1 MSMASFFAIAKIDVM
16 NAKREK
22 EMMKIREEFPILDQ
36 KINGEDLVY
45 LDNAASTQKPRTVIN
60 AIKNYY
66 ENDHSNVHRGVH
78 TLSVRATEA
87 YERARQKVTEF
98 VNSPNKHQIIFTK
111 GTTESINL
119 IASSVTNLIEKN
131 DEILITA
138 MEHHSNIVPW
148 QELCKRTG
156 ATLKVIPISEDGDI
170 LMDKYREM
178 VTNKTKLV
186 SVVHLSNTL
195 GTINPIEKIINK
207 AKSHSAITVIDGAQA
222 AGHIPIDVQKLDCDF
237 YLFSGHKIYGPTGI
251 GVLYGKEDILNKID
265 PYQYGG
271 EMILKVT
278 FDETTYNDLPHKFEA
293 GTPNIAGAVGIGA
306 SIDFINSLDRDLC
319 HKHEMSLHDY
329 AMDKLERI
337 DGIRIIGRSS
347 NKSAILSFVIDGMH
361 PHDIGTII
369 NQKGIAVRTGHHCTM
384 PLMDFYEIPGTVRA
398 SFSIYNTHSEI
409 DKLIDALKL
418 AIKMLKQ

>member
-1 MSMASFFAIAKIDVM
+1 MKELR
-16 NAKREK
+16 KRSLEN
-22 EMMKIREEFPILDQ
+22 IREDFPILHQ
-36 KINGEDLVY
+36 KINGEELVY
-45 LDNAASTQKPRTVIN
+45 LDNAASTQKPKAVIN
-60 AIKNYY
+60 AIKDYY

-87 YERARQKVTEF
+87 YENAREKVSQF
-98 VNSPNKHQIIFTK
+98 VNSPNKNQIIFTK

-119 IASSVTNLIEKN
+119 IAGSLTNLIEKN

-156 ATLKVIPISEDGDI
+156 AILKIIPINDNGEI
-170 LMDKYREM
+170 LIDKYTEM

-195 GTINPIEKIINK
+195 GTINPIEEIIDT
-207 AKSHSAITVIDGAQA
+207 AKLNNAITVIDGAQS
-222 AGHIPIDVQKLDCDF
+222 AGHLLVDVQELDCDF
-237 YLFSGHKIYGPTGI
+237 YLFSGHKVFGPTGI
-251 GVLYGKEDILNKID
+251 GVLYGKESILNQID
-265 PYQYGG
+265 PYQFGG

-278 FDETTYNDLPHKFEA
+278 FDETTYNGLPHKFEA

-306 SIDFINSLDRDLC
+306 SIDFINSLDRELC
-319 HKHEMSLHDY
+319 HRYEMSLHDY
-329 AMDKLERI
+329 ALEKLEQF
-337 DGIRIIGRSS
+337 DDIRIIGKSS
-347 NKSAILSFVIDGMH
+347 KKSAIISFVIDGIH

-384 PLMDFYEIPGTVRA
+384 PLMDFYGIPGTVRA
-398 SFSIYNTHSEI
+398 SFSIYNNHAEV
-409 DKLIDALKL
+409 DKLIDAIKL

>member
-1 MSMASFFAIAKIDVM
+1 MKELR
-16 NAKREK
+16 KRSLEN
-22 EMMKIREEFPILDQ
+22 IREEFPILHQ

-45 LDNAASTQKPRTVIN
+45 LDNAASTQKPKAVIN
-60 AIKNYY
+60 AIKDYY

-87 YERARQKVTEF
+87 YENAREKVSQF
-98 VNSPNKHQIIFTK
+98 VNSPNKNQIIFTK

-119 IASSVTNLIEKN
+119 IAGSLTNLIEKN

-156 ATLKVIPISEDGDI
+156 AILKIIPINDNGEI
-170 LMDKYREM
+170 LIDKYTEM

-195 GTINPIEKIINK
+195 GTINPIEEIIDT
-207 AKSHSAITVIDGAQA
+207 AKSNNAITVIDGAQSA
-222 AGHIPIDVQKLDCDF
+222 SHLLVDVQELDCDF
-237 YLFSGHKIYGPTGI
+237 YLFSGHKVFGPTGI
-251 GVLYGKEDILNKID
+251 GVLYGKENILNQID
-265 PYQYGG
+265 PYQLGG

-278 FDETTYNDLPHKFEA
+278 FDETTYNGLPHKFEA

-306 SIDFINSLDRDLC
+306 SIDFINSLDRELC
-319 HKHEMSLHDY
+319 HQYEMSLHDY
-329 AMDKLERI
+329 ALEKLEQF
-337 DGIRIIGRSS
+337 DDIRIIGKSS
-347 NKSAILSFVIDGMH
+347 KKSAIISFVIDGIH

-384 PLMDFYEIPGTVRA
+384 PLMDFYGIPGTVRA
-398 SFSIYNTHSEI
+398 SFSIYNNHAEV
-409 DKLIDALKL
+409 DKLIDAINL

>member
-1 MSMASFFAIAKIDVM
+1 MKELR
-16 NAKREK
+16 KRSLEN
-22 EMMKIREEFPILDQ
+22 IREEFPILHQ

-45 LDNAASTQKPRTVIN
+45 LDNAASTQKPKAVIN
-60 AIKNYY
+60 AIKDYY

-87 YERARQKVTEF
+87 YENAREKVSQF
-98 VNSPNKHQIIFTK
+98 VNSPNKNQIIFTK

-119 IASSVTNLIEKN
+119 IAGSLTNLIGKN

-156 ATLKVIPISEDGDI
+156 AILKIIPINDNGEI
-170 LMDKYREM
+170 LIDKYTEM

-195 GTINPIEKIINK
+195 GTINPIEEIIDT
-207 AKSHSAITVIDGAQA
+207 AKLNNAITVIDGAQS
-222 AGHIPIDVQKLDCDF
+222 AGHLLVDVQELGCDF
-237 YLFSGHKIYGPTGI
+237 YLFSGHKVFGPTGI
-251 GVLYGKEDILNKID
+251 GVLYGKENILNQID
-265 PYQYGG
+265 PYQFGG

-278 FDETTYNDLPHKFEA
+278 FDETTYNGLPHKFEA

-306 SIDFINSLDRDLC
+306 SIDFINSLDRELC
-319 HKHEMSLHDY
+319 HQYEMSLHDY
-329 AMDKLERI
+329 ALEKLEQF
-337 DGIRIIGRSS
+337 DDIRIIGKSS
-347 NKSAILSFVIDGMH
+347 KKSAIISFVIDGIH

-384 PLMDFYEIPGTVRA
+384 PLMDFYGIPGTVRA
-398 SFSIYNTHSEI
+398 SFSIYNNHAEV
-409 DKLIDALKL
+409 DKLIDAINL

>member
-1 MSMASFFAIAKIDVM
+1 MKTIQ
-16 NAKREK
+16 KRKLEN
-22 EMMKIREEFPILDQ
+22 IREEFPILHQ

-45 LDNAASTQKPRTVIN
+45 LDNAASTQKPKAVIN
-60 AIKNYY
+60 AIKYYY

-78 TLSVRATEA
+78 SLSVRATEA
-87 YERARQKVTEF
+87 YESSREKVSEF
-98 VNSPNKHQIIFTK
+98 VNSPDKDQIIFTK

-119 IASSVTNLIEKN
+119 IAGSLTNLIEKN

-156 ATLKVIPISEDGDI
+156 AILKVIPINDNGEI
-170 LMDKYREM
+170 LIDKYRDM
-178 VTNKTKLV
+178 VSNKTKLV

-195 GTINPIEKIINK
+195 GTINPIEEIIDT
-207 AKSHSAITVIDGAQA
+207 AKSYNAITVIDGAQA
-222 AGHIPIDVQKLDCDF
+222 AGHLLVDVQKLDCDF
-237 YLFSGHKIYGPTGI
+237 YLFSGHKIFGPTGI
-251 GVLYGKEDILNKID
+251 GVLYGKEDILNQID
-265 PYQYGG
+265 PYQFGG

-319 HKHEMSLHDY
+319 HQYEMSLHDD
-329 AMDKLERI
+329 ALGKLEQI
-337 DGIRIIGRSS
+337 ECIRIIGKSS
-347 NKSAILSFVIDGMH
+347 IKSAIISFVVDGIH

-384 PLMDFYEIPGTVRA
+384 PLMDFYGIPGTVRA
-398 SFSIYNTHSEI
+398 SFSIYNNHTEV
-409 DKLIDALKL
+409 DKLIDAINL
-418 AIKMLKQ
+418 AIKMLK

>member
-1 MSMASFFAIAKIDVM
+1 MKELR
-16 NAKREK
+16 KRSLEN
-22 EMMKIREEFPILDQ
+22 IREEFPILHQ

-45 LDNAASTQKPRTVIN
+45 LDNAASTQKPKAVIN
-60 AIKNYY
+60 AIKDYY

-87 YERARQKVTEF
+87 YENAREKVSQF
-98 VNSPNKHQIIFTK
+98 VNSPNKNQIIFTK

-119 IASSVTNLIEKN
+119 IAGSLTNLIEKN

-156 ATLKVIPISEDGDI
+156 AILKIIPINDNGEI
-170 LMDKYREM
+170 LIDKYTEM

-195 GTINPIEKIINK
+195 GTINPIEEIIDT
-207 AKSHSAITVIDGAQA
+207 AKSNNAITVIDGAQSA
-222 AGHIPIDVQKLDCDF
+222 SHLLVDVQELDCDF
-237 YLFSGHKIYGPTGI
+237 YLFSGHKVFGPTGI
-251 GVLYGKEDILNKID
+251 GVLYGKENILNQID
-265 PYQYGG
+265 PYQFGG

-278 FDETTYNDLPHKFEA
+278 FDETTYNGLPHKFEA

-306 SIDFINSLDRDLC
+306 SIDFINSLDRELC
-319 HKHEMSLHDY
+319 HQYEMSLHDY
-329 AMDKLERI
+329 ALEKLEQF
-337 DGIRIIGRSS
+337 DDIRIIGKSS
-347 NKSAILSFVIDGMH
+347 KKSAIISFVIDGIH

-384 PLMDFYEIPGTVRA
+384 PLMDFYGIPGTVRA
-398 SFSIYNTHSEI
+398 SFSIYNNHAEV
-409 DKLIDALKL
+409 DKLIDAINL

>member
-1 MSMASFFAIAKIDVM
+1 MKAKQKK
-16 NAKREK
+16 AFER
-22 EMMKIREEFPILDQ
+22 IREEFPILDQ
-36 KINGEDLVY
+36 KINGEDLIY
-45 LDNAASTQKPRTVIN
+45 LDNAASTQKPKAVIN
-60 AIKNYY
+60 AIKDYY

-87 YERARQKVTEF
+87 YENARVKVTEF
-98 VNSPNKHQIIFTK
+98 LNSPNNHQIIFTK
-111 GTTESINL
+111 GTTDSINL
-119 IASSVTNLIEKN
+119 IATSITSLINEN

-156 ATLKVIPISEDGDI
+156 AVLKIIPINENGEI
-170 LMDKYREM
+170 LIDDYKDM
-178 VTNKTKLV
+178 VSAKTKLI

-195 GTINPIEKIINK
+195 GTINPIEDIIKI
-207 AKSHSAITVIDGAQA
+207 AKSHDAITVIDGAQA
-222 AGHIPIDVQKLDCDF
+222 AGHLPIDVQKLDCDF
-237 YLFSGHKIYGPTGI
+237 YLFSGHKIFGPTGI
-251 GVLYGKEDILNKID
+251 GVLYGKEEILNRID

-278 FDETTYNDLPHKFEA
+278 FEETTYNSLPHKFEA

-319 HKHEMSLHDY
+319 HEYEMSLHDY
-329 AMDKLERI
+329 ALNQLEQI
-337 DGIRIIGRSS
+337 DGIRIIGKSS
-347 NKSAILSFVIDGMH
+347 HKSAIISFVIDGMH

-398 SFSIYNTHSEI
+398 SFSIYNNHSEI
-409 DKLIDALKL
+409 DKLIDAIKL
-418 AIKMLKQ
+418 AIKMLK

>member
-1 MSMASFFAIAKIDVM
+1 MKELR
-16 NAKREK
+16 KRSLEN
-22 EMMKIREEFPILDQ
+22 IREEFPILHQ

-45 LDNAASTQKPRTVIN
+45 LDNAASTQKPKAVIN
-60 AIKNYY
+60 AIKDYY

-87 YERARQKVTEF
+87 YENAREKVSQF
-98 VNSPNKHQIIFTK
+98 VNSPNKKQIIFTK

-119 IASSVTNLIEKN
+119 IAGSLTNLIEKN

-138 MEHHSNIVPW
+138 MEHHSNIVPC

-156 ATLKVIPISEDGDI
+156 ATPKIIPINDNGEI
-170 LMDKYREM
+170 LIDKYTEM

-195 GTINPIEKIINK
+195 GTINPIEEIIDT
-207 AKSHSAITVIDGAQA
+207 AKLNDAITVIDGAQS
-222 AGHIPIDVQKLDCDF
+222 AGHLLVDVQELDCDF
-237 YLFSGHKIYGPTGI
+237 YLFSGHKVFGPTGI
-251 GVLYGKEDILNKID
+251 GVLYGKENILNQID
-265 PYQYGG
+265 PYQFGG

-278 FDETTYNDLPHKFEA
+278 FDETSYNGLPHKFEA

-306 SIDFINSLDRDLC
+306 SIDFINSLDRELC
-319 HKHEMSLHDY
+319 HQYEMSLHDY
-329 AMDKLERI
+329 ALEKLEQFDEI
-337 DGIRIIGRSS
+337 WIIGKSS
-347 NKSAILSFVIDGMH
+347 KKSAIISFVIDGIH

-384 PLMDFYEIPGTVRA
+384 PLMDFYGIPGTVRA
-398 SFSIYNTHSEI
+398 SFSIYNNHAEV
-409 DKLIDALKL
+409 DKLIDAIKL

>member
-1 MSMASFFAIAKIDVM
+1 MKELR
-16 NAKREK
+16 KRSLEN
-22 EMMKIREEFPILDQ
+22 IREDFPILHQ
-36 KINGEDLVY
+36 KINGEELVY
-45 LDNAASTQKPRTVIN
+45 LDNAASTQKPKAVIN
-60 AIKNYY
+60 AIKDYY

-87 YERARQKVTEF
+87 YENAREKVSQF
-98 VNSPNKHQIIFTK
+98 VNSPNKNQIIFTK

-119 IASSVTNLIEKN
+119 IAGSLTNLIEKN

-156 ATLKVIPISEDGDI
+156 AILKIIPINDNGEI
-170 LMDKYREM
+170 LIDKYTEM

-195 GTINPIEKIINK
+195 GTINPIEEIIDT
-207 AKSHSAITVIDGAQA
+207 AKLNNAITVIDGAQS
-222 AGHIPIDVQKLDCDF
+222 AGHLLVDVQELDCDF
-237 YLFSGHKIYGPTGI
+237 YLFSGHKVFGPTGI
-251 GVLYGKEDILNKID
+251 GVLYGKENILNQID
-265 PYQYGG
+265 PYQFGG

-278 FDETTYNDLPHKFEA
+278 FDETTYNGLPHKFEA

-306 SIDFINSLDRDLC
+306 SIDFINSLDRELC
-319 HKHEMSLHDY
+319 HQYEMSLHDY
-329 AMDKLERI
+329 ALEKLEQF
-337 DGIRIIGRSS
+337 DDIRIIGKSS
-347 NKSAILSFVIDGMH
+347 KKSAIISFVIDGIH

-384 PLMDFYEIPGTVRA
+384 PLMDFYGIPGTVRA
-398 SFSIYNTHSEI
+398 SFSIYNNHAEV
-409 DKLIDALKL
+409 DKLIDAIKL
-418 AIKMLKQ
+418 AIKMLK

>member
-1 MSMASFFAIAKIDVM
+1 MKELR
-16 NAKREK
+16 KRSLEN
-22 EMMKIREEFPILDQ
+22 IREEFPILHQ

-45 LDNAASTQKPRTVIN
+45 LDNAASTQKPKAVIN
-60 AIKNYY
+60 AIKDYY

-87 YERARQKVTEF
+87 YENAREKVSQF
-98 VNSPNKHQIIFTK
+98 VNSPNKKQIIFTK

-119 IASSVTNLIEKN
+119 IAGSLTNLIEKN

-156 ATLKVIPISEDGDI
+156 AILKIIPINDNGEI
-170 LMDKYREM
+170 LIDKYTEM

-195 GTINPIEKIINK
+195 GTINPIEEIIDT
-207 AKSHSAITVIDGAQA
+207 AKLNDAITVIDGAQS
-222 AGHIPIDVQKLDCDF
+222 AGHLLVDVQELDCDF
-237 YLFSGHKIYGPTGI
+237 YLFSGHKVFGPTGI
-251 GVLYGKEDILNKID
+251 GVLYGKENILNQID
-265 PYQYGG
+265 PYQFGG

-278 FDETTYNDLPHKFEA
+278 FDETSYNGLPHKFEA

-306 SIDFINSLDRDLC
+306 SIDFINSLDRELC
-319 HKHEMSLHDY
+319 HQYEMSLHDY
-329 AMDKLERI
+329 ALEKLEQF
-337 DGIRIIGRSS
+337 DEIRIIGKSS
-347 NKSAILSFVIDGMH
+347 KKSAIISFVIDGIH

-384 PLMDFYEIPGTVRA
+384 PLMDFYGIPGTVRA
-398 SFSIYNTHSEI
+398 SFSIYNNHAEV
-409 DKLIDALKL
+409 DKLIDAIKL

>member
-1 MSMASFFAIAKIDVM
+1 MKAKQKK
-16 NAKREK
+16 AFER
-22 EMMKIREEFPILDQ
+22 IREEFPILDQ
-36 KINGEDLVY
+36 KINGEDLIY
-45 LDNAASTQKPRTVIN
+45 LDNAASTQKPKAVIN
-60 AIKNYY
+60 AIKDYY

-87 YERARQKVTEF
+87 YENARVKVTEF
-98 VNSPNKHQIIFTK
+98 LNSPNNHQIIFTK
-111 GTTESINL
+111 GTTDSINL
-119 IASSVTNLIEKN
+119 IATSITSLINEN

-156 ATLKVIPISEDGDI
+156 AVLKIIPINENGEI
-170 LMDKYREM
+170 LIDDYKDM
-178 VTNKTKLV
+178 VSAKTKLI

-195 GTINPIEKIINK
+195 GTINPIEDIIKI
-207 AKSHSAITVIDGAQA
+207 AKSHDVITVIDGAQA
-222 AGHIPIDVQKLDCDF
+222 AGHLPIDVQKLDCDF
-237 YLFSGHKIYGPTGI
+237 YLFSGHKIFGPTGI
-251 GVLYGKEDILNKID
+251 GVLYGKEEILNRID

-278 FDETTYNDLPHKFEA
+278 FEKTTYNSLPHKFEA

-319 HKHEMSLHDY
+319 HEYEMSLHDY
-329 AMDKLERI
+329 ALNQLEQI
-337 DGIRIIGRSS
+337 DGIRIIGKSS
-347 NKSAILSFVIDGMH
+347 QKSAIISFVIDGMH

-398 SFSIYNTHSEI
+398 SFSIYNNHSEI
-409 DKLIDALKL
+409 DKLIDAIKL
-418 AIKMLKQ
+418 AIKMLK

>member
-1 MSMASFFAIAKIDVM
+1 MKAKQKK
-16 NAKREK
+16 AFER
-22 EMMKIREEFPILDQ
+22 IREEFPILDQ
-36 KINGEDLVY
+36 KINGEDLIY
-45 LDNAASTQKPRTVIN
+45 LDNAASTQKRKAVIN
-60 AIKNYY
+60 AIKDYY

-87 YERARQKVTEF
+87 YENARVKVTEF
-98 VNSPNKHQIIFTK
+98 LNSPNNHQIIFTK
-111 GTTESINL
+111 GTTDSINL
-119 IASSVTNLIEKN
+119 IATSITSLINEN

-156 ATLKVIPISEDGDI
+156 AVLKIIPINENGEI
-170 LMDKYREM
+170 LIDDYKDM
-178 VTNKTKLV
+178 VSAKTKLI

-195 GTINPIEKIINK
+195 GTINPIEDIIKI
-207 AKSHSAITVIDGAQA
+207 AKSHDVITVIDGAQA
-222 AGHIPIDVQKLDCDF
+222 AGHLPIDVQKLDCDF
-237 YLFSGHKIYGPTGI
+237 YLFSGHKIFGPTGI
-251 GVLYGKEDILNKID
+251 GVLYGKEEILNRID

-278 FDETTYNDLPHKFEA
+278 FEETTYNSLPHKFEA

-319 HKHEMSLHDY
+319 HEYEMSLHDY
-329 AMDKLERI
+329 ALNQLEQI
-337 DGIRIIGRSS
+337 DGIRIIGKSS
-347 NKSAILSFVIDGMH
+347 HKSAIISFVIDGMH

-398 SFSIYNTHSEI
+398 SFSIYNNHSEI
-409 DKLIDALKL
+409 DKLIDAIKL
-418 AIKMLKQ
+418 AIKMLK

>member
-1 MSMASFFAIAKIDVM
+1 MKAKQKK
-16 NAKREK
+16 AFER
-22 EMMKIREEFPILDQ
+22 IREEFPILDQ
-36 KINGEDLVY
+36 KINGEDLIY
-45 LDNAASTQKPRTVIN
+45 LDNAASTQKPKAVIN
-60 AIKNYY
+60 AIKDYY

-87 YERARQKVTEF
+87 YENARVKVTEF
-98 VNSPNKHQIIFTK
+98 LNSPNNHQIIFTK
-111 GTTESINL
+111 GTTDSINL
-119 IASSVTNLIEKN
+119 IATSITSLINEN

-156 ATLKVIPISEDGDI
+156 AVLKIIPINENGEI
-170 LMDKYREM
+170 LIDDYKDM
-178 VTNKTKLV
+178 VSAKTKLI

-195 GTINPIEKIINK
+195 GTINPIEDIIKI
-207 AKSHSAITVIDGAQA
+207 AKSHDVITVIDGAQA
-222 AGHIPIDVQKLDCDF
+222 AGHLPIDVQKLDCDF
-237 YLFSGHKIYGPTGI
+237 YLFSGHKIFGPTGI
-251 GVLYGKEDILNKID
+251 GVLYGKEEILNRID

-278 FDETTYNDLPHKFEA
+278 FEETTYNSLPHKFEA

-319 HKHEMSLHDY
+319 HEYEMSLHDY
-329 AMDKLERI
+329 ALNQLEQI
-337 DGIRIIGRSS
+337 DGIRIIGKSS
-347 NKSAILSFVIDGMH
+347 HKSAIISFVIDDMH

-398 SFSIYNTHSEI
+398 SFSIYNNHSEI
-409 DKLIDALKL
+409 DKLIDAIKL
-418 AIKMLKQ
+418 AIKMLK

>member
-1 MSMASFFAIAKIDVM
+1 MKELR
-16 NAKREK
+16 KRSLDN
-22 EMMKIREEFPILDQ
+22 IREEFPILHQ

-45 LDNAASTQKPRTVIN
+45 LDNAASTQKPKAVIN
-60 AIKNYY
+60 AIKDYY

-87 YERARQKVTEF
+87 YENAREKVSQF
-98 VNSPNKHQIIFTK
+98 VNSPNKNQIIFTK

-119 IASSVTNLIEKN
+119 IAGSLTNLIEKN

-156 ATLKVIPISEDGDI
+156 AILKIIPINDNGEI
-170 LMDKYREM
+170 LIDKYTEM

-195 GTINPIEKIINK
+195 GTINPIEEIIDT
-207 AKSHSAITVIDGAQA
+207 AKLNNAITVIDGAQS
-222 AGHIPIDVQKLDCDF
+222 AGHLLVDVQELDCDF
-237 YLFSGHKIYGPTGI
+237 YLFSGHKVFGPTGI
-251 GVLYGKEDILNKID
+251 GVLYGKENILNQID
-265 PYQYGG
+265 PYQFGG

-278 FDETTYNDLPHKFEA
+278 FDETTYNGLPHKFEA

-306 SIDFINSLDRDLC
+306 SIDFINSLDRELC
-319 HKHEMSLHDY
+319 HQYEMSLHDY
-329 AMDKLERI
+329 ALEKLEQF
-337 DGIRIIGRSS
+337 DDIRIIGKSS
-347 NKSAILSFVIDGMH
+347 KKSAIISFVIDGIH

-384 PLMDFYEIPGTVRA
+384 PLMDFYGIPGTVRA
-398 SFSIYNTHSEI
+398 SFSIYNNHAEV
-409 DKLIDALKL
+409 DKLIDAIKL

>member
-1 MSMASFFAIAKIDVM
+1 MRAKQKK
-16 NAKREK
+16 AFE
-22 EMMKIREEFPILDQ
+22 KIREEFPILDQ
-36 KINGEDLVY
+36 KINGEDLIY
-45 LDNAASTQKPRTVIN
+45 LDNAASTQKPKAVIN
-60 AIKNYY
+60 AIKYYY

-87 YERARQKVTEF
+87 YENARVKVTEF
-98 VNSPNKHQIIFTK
+98 LNSPNNHQIIFTK
-111 GTTESINL
+111 GTTDSINL
-119 IASSVTNLIEKN
+119 IATSITSLINEN

-156 ATLKVIPISEDGDI
+156 AVLKIIPINENGEI
-170 LMDKYREM
+170 LIDDYKDM
-178 VTNKTKLV
+178 VSAKTKLI

-195 GTINPIEKIINK
+195 GTINPIEDIIKI
-207 AKSHSAITVIDGAQA
+207 AKSHDVITVIDGAQA
-222 AGHIPIDVQKLDCDF
+222 AGHLPIDVQKLDCDF
-237 YLFSGHKIYGPTGI
+237 YLFSGHKIFGPTGI
-251 GVLYGKEDILNKID
+251 GVLYGKEEILNRID

-278 FDETTYNDLPHKFEA
+278 FEETTYNSLPHKFEA

-319 HKHEMSLHDY
+319 HEYEMSLHDY
-329 AMDKLERI
+329 ALNQLEQI
-337 DGIRIIGRSS
+337 DGIRIIGKSS
-347 NKSAILSFVIDGMH
+347 HKSAIISFVIDGMH

-398 SFSIYNTHSEI
+398 SFSIYNNHSEI
-409 DKLIDALKL
+409 DKLIDAIKL
-418 AIKMLKQ
+418 AIKMLK

>member
-1 MSMASFFAIAKIDVM
+1 MKAKQKK
-16 NAKREK
+16 AFER
-22 EMMKIREEFPILDQ
+22 IREEFPILDQ
-36 KINGEDLVY
+36 KINGEDLIY
-45 LDNAASTQKPRTVIN
+45 LDNAASTQKPKAVIN
-60 AIKNYY
+60 AIKDYY

-87 YERARQKVTEF
+87 YENARVKVTEF
-98 VNSPNKHQIIFTK
+98 LNSPNNHQIIFTK
-111 GTTESINL
+111 GTTDSINL
-119 IASSVTNLIEKN
+119 IASSITSLINKN

-156 ATLKVIPISEDGDI
+156 AVLKIIPINENGEI
-170 LMDKYREM
+170 LIDDYKDM
-178 VTNKTKLV
+178 VSAKTKLI

-195 GTINPIEKIINK
+195 GTINPIEDIIKI
-207 AKSHSAITVIDGAQA
+207 AKSHDVITVIDGAQA
-222 AGHIPIDVQKLDCDF
+222 AGHLPIDVQQLDCDF
-237 YLFSGHKIYGPTGI
+237 YLFSGHKIFGPTGI
-251 GVLYGKEDILNKID
+251 GVLYGKEEILNKID

-278 FDETTYNDLPHKFEA
+278 FEETTYNSLPHKFEA

-319 HKHEMSLHDY
+319 HEYEMSLHDY
-329 AMDKLERI
+329 ALNQLEQI
-337 DGIRIIGRSS
+337 DGIRIIGKSS
-347 NKSAILSFVIDGMH
+347 HKSAIISFVIDGMH

-398 SFSIYNTHSEI
+398 SFSIYNNHSEI
-409 DKLIDALKL
+409 DKLIDAIKL
-418 AIKMLKQ
+418 AIKMLK

>member
-1 MSMASFFAIAKIDVM
+1 MKELP
-16 NAKREK
+16 KRSLEN
-22 EMMKIREEFPILDQ
+22 IREEFPILHQ

-45 LDNAASTQKPRTVIN
+45 LDNAASTQKPKAVIN
-60 AIKNYY
+60 AIKDYY

-87 YERARQKVTEF
+87 YENAREKVSQF
-98 VNSPNKHQIIFTK
+98 VNSPNKNQIIFTK

-119 IASSVTNLIEKN
+119 IAGSLTNLIEKN

-156 ATLKVIPISEDGDI
+156 AILKIIPINDNGEI
-170 LMDKYREM
+170 LIDKYTEM

-195 GTINPIEKIINK
+195 GTINPIEEIIDT
-207 AKSHSAITVIDGAQA
+207 AKLNNAITVIDGAQS
-222 AGHIPIDVQKLDCDF
+222 AGHLLVDVQELDCDF
-237 YLFSGHKIYGPTGI
+237 YLFSGHKVFGPTGI
-251 GVLYGKEDILNKID
+251 GVLYGKENILNQID
-265 PYQYGG
+265 PYQFGG

-278 FDETTYNDLPHKFEA
+278 FDETTYNGLPHKFEA

-306 SIDFINSLDRDLC
+306 SIDFINSLDRELC
-319 HKHEMSLHDY
+319 HQYEMSLHDY
-329 AMDKLERI
+329 ALEKLEQF
-337 DGIRIIGRSS
+337 DDIRIIGKSS
-347 NKSAILSFVIDGMH
+347 KKSAIISFVIDGIH

-384 PLMDFYEIPGTVRA
+384 PLMDFYGIPGTVRA
-398 SFSIYNTHSEI
+398 SFSIYNNHAEV
-409 DKLIDALKL
+409 DKLIDAINL

>member
-1 MSMASFFAIAKIDVM
+1 MKELR
-16 NAKREK
+16 KRSLEN
-22 EMMKIREEFPILDQ
+22 IREDFPILHQ
-36 KINGEDLVY
+36 KINGEELVY
-45 LDNAASTQKPRTVIN
+45 LDNAASTQKPKAVIN
-60 AIKNYY
+60 AIKDYY

-87 YERARQKVTEF
+87 YENAREKVSQF
-98 VNSPNKHQIIFTK
+98 VNSPNKNQIIFTK

-119 IASSVTNLIEKN
+119 IAGSLTNLIEKN

-156 ATLKVIPISEDGDI
+156 AILKIIPINDNGEI
-170 LMDKYREM
+170 LIDKYTEM

-195 GTINPIEKIINK
+195 GTINPIEEIIDT
-207 AKSHSAITVIDGAQA
+207 AKLNNAITVIDGAQSA
-222 AGHIPIDVQKLDCDF
+222 SHLLVDVQELDCDF
-237 YLFSGHKIYGPTGI
+237 YLFSGHKVFGPTGI
-251 GVLYGKEDILNKID
+251 GVLYGKENILNQID
-265 PYQYGG
+265 PYQFGG

-278 FDETTYNDLPHKFEA
+278 FDETTYNGLPHKFEA

-306 SIDFINSLDRDLC
+306 SIDFINSLDRELC
-319 HKHEMSLHDY
+319 HQYEMSLHDY
-329 AMDKLERI
+329 ALEKLEQF
-337 DGIRIIGRSS
+337 DDIRIIGKSS
-347 NKSAILSFVIDGMH
+347 KKSAIISFVIDGIH

-384 PLMDFYEIPGTVRA
+384 PLMDFYGIPGTVRA
-398 SFSIYNTHSEI
+398 SFSIYNNHAEV
-409 DKLIDALKL
+409 DKLIDAINL

>member
-1 MSMASFFAIAKIDVM
+1 MKAKQKK
-16 NAKREK
+16 AFER
-22 EMMKIREEFPILDQ
+22 IREEFPILDQ
-36 KINGEDLVY
+36 KINGEDLIY
-45 LDNAASTQKPRTVIN
+45 LDNAASTQKPKAVIN
-60 AIKNYY
+60 AIKDYY

-87 YERARQKVTEF
+87 YENARVKVTEF
-98 VNSPNKHQIIFTK
+98 LNSPNNHQIIFTK
-111 GTTESINL
+111 GTTDSINL
-119 IASSVTNLIEKN
+119 IATSITSLINEN

-156 ATLKVIPISEDGDI
+156 AVLKIIPINENGEI
-170 LMDKYREM
+170 LIDDYKDM
-178 VTNKTKLV
+178 VSAKTKLI

-195 GTINPIEKIINK
+195 GTINPIEDIIKI
-207 AKSHSAITVIDGAQA
+207 AKSHDVITVIDGAQA
-222 AGHIPIDVQKLDCDF
+222 AGHLPIDVQKLDCDF
-237 YLFSGHKIYGPTGI
+237 YLFSGHKIFGPTGI
-251 GVLYGKEDILNKID
+251 GVLYGKEEILNRID

-278 FDETTYNDLPHKFEA
+278 FEETTYNSLPHKFEA

-319 HKHEMSLHDY
+319 HEYEMSLHDY
-329 AMDKLERI
+329 ALNQLEQI
-337 DGIRIIGRSS
+337 DGIRIIGKSS
-347 NKSAILSFVIDGMH
+347 HKSAIISFVIDGVH

-398 SFSIYNTHSEI
+398 SFSIYNNHSEI
-409 DKLIDALKL
+409 DKLIDAIKL
-418 AIKMLKQ
+418 AIKMLK

>member
-1 MSMASFFAIAKIDVM
+1 MKAKQKK
-16 NAKREK
+16 AFER
-22 EMMKIREEFPILDQ
+22 IREEFPILDQ
-36 KINGEDLVY
+36 KINGEDLIY
-45 LDNAASTQKPRTVIN
+45 LDNAASTQKPKAVIN
-60 AIKNYY
+60 AIKDYY

-87 YERARQKVTEF
+87 YENARVKVTEF
-98 VNSPNKHQIIFTK
+98 LNSPNNHQIIFTK
-111 GTTESINL
+111 GTTDSINL
-119 IASSVTNLIEKN
+119 IATSITSLINEN

-156 ATLKVIPISEDGDI
+156 AVLKIIPINENGEI
-170 LMDKYREM
+170 LIDDYKDM
-178 VTNKTKLV
+178 VSAKTKLI

-195 GTINPIEKIINK
+195 GTINPIEDIIKI
-207 AKSHSAITVIDGAQA
+207 AKSHDVITVIDGAQA
-222 AGHIPIDVQKLDCDF
+222 AGHLPIDVQKLDCDF
-237 YLFSGHKIYGPTGI
+237 YLFSGHKIFGPTGI
-251 GVLYGKEDILNKID
+251 GVLYGKEEILNRID

-278 FDETTYNDLPHKFEA
+278 FEETTYNSLPHKFEA

-319 HKHEMSLHDY
+319 HEYEMSLHDY
-329 AMDKLERI
+329 ALNQLEKI
-337 DGIRIIGRSS
+337 DGIRIIGKSS
-347 NKSAILSFVIDGMH
+347 HKSAIISFVIDGMH

-398 SFSIYNTHSEI
+398 SFSIYNNHSEI
-409 DKLIDALKL
+409 DKLIDAIKL
-418 AIKMLKQ
+418 AIKMLK

>member
-1 MSMASFFAIAKIDVM
+1 MKELR
-16 NAKREK
+16 KRSLEN
-22 EMMKIREEFPILDQ
+22 IREEFPILHQ

-45 LDNAASTQKPRTVIN
+45 LDNAASTQKPKAVIN
-60 AIKNYY
+60 AIKDYY

-87 YERARQKVTEF
+87 YENAREKVSQF
-98 VNSPNKHQIIFTK
+98 VNSPNKNQIIFTK

-119 IASSVTNLIEKN
+119 IAGSLTNLIEKN

-156 ATLKVIPISEDGDI
+156 AILKIIPINDDGEI
-170 LMDKYREM
+170 LIDKYTEM

-195 GTINPIEKIINK
+195 GTINPIEEIIDT
-207 AKSHSAITVIDGAQA
+207 AKLNNAITVIDGAQS
-222 AGHIPIDVQKLDCDF
+222 AGHLLVDVQELDCDF
-237 YLFSGHKIYGPTGI
+237 YLFSGHKVFGPTGI
-251 GVLYGKEDILNKID
+251 GVLYGKENILNQID
-265 PYQYGG
+265 PYQFGG

-278 FDETTYNDLPHKFEA
+278 FDETTYNGLPHKFEA

-306 SIDFINSLDRDLC
+306 SIDFINSLDRELC
-319 HKHEMSLHDY
+319 HQYEMSLHDY
-329 AMDKLERI
+329 ALEKLKQF
-337 DGIRIIGRSS
+337 DDIRIIGKSS
-347 NKSAILSFVIDGMH
+347 KKSAIISFVIDGIH

-384 PLMDFYEIPGTVRA
+384 PLMDFYGIPGTVRA
-398 SFSIYNTHSEI
+398 SFSIYNNHAEV
-409 DKLIDALKL
+409 DKLIDAIKL

>member
-1 MSMASFFAIAKIDVM
+1 MKAKQKK
-16 NAKREK
+16 AFE
-22 EMMKIREEFPILDQ
+22 KIREEFPILDQ
-36 KINGEDLVY
+36 KINGEDLIY
-45 LDNAASTQKPRTVIN
+45 LDNAASTQKPKAVIN
-60 AIKNYY
+60 AIKDYY

-87 YERARQKVTEF
+87 YENARGKVTEF
-98 VNSPNKHQIIFTK
+98 LNSPNNHQIIFTK
-111 GTTESINL
+111 GTTDSINL
-119 IASSVTNLIEKN
+119 IASSITSLINKN

-156 ATLKVIPISEDGDI
+156 AVLKIIPINENGEI
-170 LMDKYREM
+170 LFDDYKDMISA
-178 VTNKTKLV
+178 KTRLI

-195 GTINPIEKIINK
+195 GTINPIEDIIKI
-207 AKSHSAITVIDGAQA
+207 AKLHDVITVIDGAQA
-222 AGHIPIDVQKLDCDF
+222 AGHLPIDVQKLDCDF
-237 YLFSGHKIYGPTGI
+237 YLFSGHKIFGPTGI
-251 GVLYGKEDILNKID
+251 GVLYGKEEILNRID

-278 FDETTYNDLPHKFEA
+278 FEETTYNSLPHKFEA

-319 HKHEMSLHDY
+319 HEYEMSLHDY
-329 AMDKLERI
+329 ALNQLEQI
-337 DGIRIIGRSS
+337 DGIRIIGKSS
-347 NKSAILSFVIDGMH
+347 HKSAIISFVIDGMH

-398 SFSIYNTHSEI
+398 SFSIYNNHSEI
-409 DKLIDALKL
+409 DKLIDAIKL
-418 AIKMLKQ
+418 AIKMLK

>member
-1 MSMASFFAIAKIDVM
+1 MKAKQKK
-16 NAKREK
+16 AFER
-22 EMMKIREEFPILDQ
+22 IREEFPILDQ
-36 KINGEDLVY
+36 KINGEDLIY
-45 LDNAASTQKPRTVIN
+45 LDNAASTQKPKAVIN
-60 AIKNYY
+60 AIKDYY

-87 YERARQKVTEF
+87 YENARVKVTEF
-98 VNSPNKHQIIFTK
+98 LNSPNNHQIIFTK
-111 GTTESINL
+111 GTTDSINL
-119 IASSVTNLIEKN
+119 IATSITSLINEN

-156 ATLKVIPISEDGDI
+156 AVLKIIPINENGEI
-170 LMDKYREM
+170 LIDDYKDM
-178 VTNKTKLV
+178 VSAKTKLI

-195 GTINPIEKIINK
+195 GTINPIEDIIKI
-207 AKSHSAITVIDGAQA
+207 AKSHDVITVIDGAQA
-222 AGHIPIDVQKLDCDF
+222 AGHLPIDVQKLDCDF
-237 YLFSGHKIYGPTGI
+237 YLFSGHKIFGPTGI
-251 GVLYGKEDILNKID
+251 GVLYGKEEILNRID

-278 FDETTYNDLPHKFEA
+278 FEETTYNSLPHKFEA
-293 GTPNIAGAVGIGA
+293 GTPNIAGAGGIGA

-319 HKHEMSLHDY
+319 HEYEMSLHDY
-329 AMDKLERI
+329 ALNQLEQI
-337 DGIRIIGRSS
+337 DGIRIIGKSS
-347 NKSAILSFVIDGMH
+347 HKSAIISFVIDGMH

-398 SFSIYNTHSEI
+398 SFSIYNNHSEI
-409 DKLIDALKL
+409 DKLIDAIKL
-418 AIKMLKQ
+418 AIKMLK

>member
-1 MSMASFFAIAKIDVM
+1 MKELR
-16 NAKREK
+16 KRSLEN
-22 EMMKIREEFPILDQ
+22 IREDFPILHQ
-36 KINGEDLVY
+36 KINGEELVY
-45 LDNAASTQKPRTVIN
+45 LDNAASTQKPKAVIN
-60 AIKNYY
+60 AIKDYY

-87 YERARQKVTEF
+87 YENAREKVSQF
-98 VNSPNKHQIIFTK
+98 VNSPNKNQIIFTK

-119 IASSVTNLIEKN
+119 IAGSLTNLIEKN

-156 ATLKVIPISEDGDI
+156 AILKIIPINDNGEI
-170 LMDKYREM
+170 LIDKYTEM

-195 GTINPIEKIINK
+195 GTINPIEEIIDT
-207 AKSHSAITVIDGAQA
+207 AKLNDAITVIDGAQS
-222 AGHIPIDVQKLDCDF
+222 AGHLLVDVQELDCDF
-237 YLFSGHKIYGPTGI
+237 YLFSGHKVFGPTGI
-251 GVLYGKEDILNKID
+251 GVLYGKENILNQID
-265 PYQYGG
+265 PYQFGG

-278 FDETTYNDLPHKFEA
+278 FDETTYNGLPHKFEA

-306 SIDFINSLDRDLC
+306 SIDFINSLDRELC
-319 HKHEMSLHDY
+319 HQYEMSLHDY
-329 AMDKLERI
+329 ALEKLEQF
-337 DGIRIIGRSS
+337 DDIRIIGKSS
-347 NKSAILSFVIDGMH
+347 KKSAIISFVIDGIH

-384 PLMDFYEIPGTVRA
+384 PLMDFYGIPGTVRA
-398 SFSIYNTHSEI
+398 SFSIYNNHAEV
-409 DKLIDALKL
+409 DKLIDAINL